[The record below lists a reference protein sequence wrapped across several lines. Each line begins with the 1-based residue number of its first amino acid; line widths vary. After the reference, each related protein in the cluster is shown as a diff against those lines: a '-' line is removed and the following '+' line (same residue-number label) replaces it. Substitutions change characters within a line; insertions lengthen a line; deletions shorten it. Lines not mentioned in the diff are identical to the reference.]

1 MTELKGKRVLITG
14 GSSGIGRALALEFAK
29 RGAVLAI
36 VSRRLEKL
44 VEAGRDIRLA
54 YPDGAPPLAIP
65 CDVTDGESVGR
76 LIKSCVDRWGGL
88 DILVNNAGIGVYGDA
103 DRTSLEDFRAIMEV
117 NYFGALQSTMNVL
130 PFMRKAGQGL
140 IVNITSIAAKHGV
153 PYLAAYS
160 ASKAALAALSQSLRA
175 ELAQS
180 GISLMIVYP
189 GYTETD
195 FFTTEKKVG
204 GAVRPSKP
212 YAPPEKVARAIL
224 KAIEREKHNVVLSP
238 EGRALALFEKIFPR
252 LVEAAMRRIAVKLRD
267 PKEAVY
273 EKT

>member
-1 MTELKGKRVLITG
+1 MAELKGKRVLITG
-14 GSSGIGRALALEFAK
+14 GSSGIGRALALECAGK
-29 RGAVLAI
+29 GAVLAI
-36 VSRRLEKL
+36 AARRLEELEK
-44 VEAGRDIRLA
+44 AGRDISQA
-54 YPDGAPPLAIP
+54 YPDGEIPLAIP
-65 CDVTDGESVGR
+65 CDMTNGESVGR
-76 LIKSCVDRWGGL
+76 LIKSCVDRWGSL

-103 DRTSLEDFRAIMEV
+103 DKTSLADFRAIMEV
-117 NYFGALQSTMNVL
+117 NYFGALQSILNVL
-130 PFMRKAGQGL
+130 PFMRKAGHGL

-175 ELAQS
+175 ELAQD

-195 FFTTEKKVG
+195 FFSKEKKVG

-212 YAPPEKVARAIL
+212 YAPPEKVARAIVR
-224 KAIEREKHNVVLSP
+224 AIEREKRDVVLSS
-238 EGRALALFEKIFPR
+238 EGRALAFIEKIFPR

-273 EKT
+273 GKT

>member
-1 MTELKGKRVLITG
+1 MAEIKGKRVLITG
-14 GSSGIGRALALEFAK
+14 GSSGIGRALALEFARK
-29 RGAVLAI
+29 GALLAI
-36 VSRRLEKL
+36 ASRRLEDLEK
-44 VEAGRDIRLA
+44 ARRDISLA
-54 YPDGAPPLAIP
+54 YPDGETPLAIP
-65 CDVTDGESVGR
+65 CDVTDRESVGR
-76 LIKSCVDRWGGL
+76 LIKNCVDHWGGL

-103 DRTSLEDFRAIMEV
+103 DKTSLEDFRAIMEV
-117 NYFGALQSTMNVL
+117 NYFGPLRCILKVL
-130 PFMRKAGQGL
+130 PFMRRAGRGL

-175 ELAQS
+175 EFAQND
-180 GISLMIVYP
+180 ISVMIVYP
-189 GYTETD
+189 GYTKTN
-195 FFTTEKKVG
+195 FFTKEKKVG
-204 GAVRPSKP
+204 GAIRPSSP

-224 KAIEREKHNVVLSP
+224 KAIEREKRDVVLSP

-273 EKT
+273 GKT

>member
-1 MTELKGKRVLITG
+1 
-14 GSSGIGRALALEFAK
+14 
-29 RGAVLAI
+29 
-36 VSRRLEKL
+36 
-44 VEAGRDIRLA
+44 
-54 YPDGAPPLAIP
+54 LAIP
-65 CDVTDGESVGR
+65 CDLTDGESVGR
-76 LIKSCVDRWGGL
+76 LIKSCVDRWGTV

-103 DRTSLEDFRAIMEV
+103 DKTSLADFRAIMEV
-117 NYFGALQSTMNVL
+117 NYFGALQCILNVL
-130 PFMRKAGQGL
+130 PFMREAGHGL

-180 GISLMIVYP
+180 DISVMIVYP

-195 FFTTEKKVG
+195 FFTKEKKVG

-212 YAPPEKVARAIL
+212 YAPSEKVAQAIL
-224 KAIEREKHNVVLSP
+224 RAIERDKRDVVLSS

-273 EKT
+273 GKT